1 MYAVFVVSNENVTV
15 RDLATTLQAD
25 LSQLQA
31 AAAFGCRLG
40 WATKVLDP
48 ESIIGDSTILASPVA
63 STTSDEVAFIAS
75 QNYKN
80 TLFTNDSIQQRDASA
95 LGNNGPHSLYTHCF
109 HS

>member
-1 MYAVFVVSNENVTV
+1 MQVV
-15 RDLATTLQAD
+15 
-25 LSQLQA
+25 
-31 AAAFGCRLG
+31 AAFVCWLG
-40 WATKVLDP
+40 WTTKVLDP
-48 ESIIGDSTILASPVA
+48 KSIIGDSTILASPVA

-109 HS
+109 HSWC